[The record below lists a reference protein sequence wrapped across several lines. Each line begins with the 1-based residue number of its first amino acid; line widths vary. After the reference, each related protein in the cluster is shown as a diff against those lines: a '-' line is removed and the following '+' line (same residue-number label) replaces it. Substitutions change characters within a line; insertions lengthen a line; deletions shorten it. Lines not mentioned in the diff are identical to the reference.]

1 MRAFV
6 LLLSSFLSLPAVAG
20 DYVSLR
26 ERLSAEELRAIGL
39 SDAQVDQLDAALR
52 ASDARGRKQAEAQAA
67 IAPAPRVNA
76 RASAAPAAPPI
87 RPKVGLDDDEIVA
100 HAQGRITGWAPGT
113 VFTLDNGQRWQVMK
127 GTATLR
133 TPLDSPRVRV
143 VPGFSGRWFLE
154 VTADMPKARVFLV
167 D

>member
-6 LLLSSFLSLPAVAG
+6 LLLPLLLSLPAVAG

-26 ERLSAEELRAIGL
+26 ERLSAQELRAIGL

-52 ASDARGRKQAEAQAA
+52 ASEARSRKQAEAQAA
-67 IAPAPRVNA
+67 IAPAPRATVHA
-76 RASAAPAAPPI
+76 TAAVPQP
-87 RPKVGLDDDEIVA
+87 RVGLGDQPIGA

-113 VFTLDNGQRWQVMK
+113 VFVFDNGQRWQVLK
-127 GTATLR
+127 GTAALR

-154 VTADMPKARVFLV
+154 ITEDRPKARVFLV

>member
-6 LLLSSFLSLPAVAG
+6 LLLLLLSLPAFAG
-20 DYVSLR
+20 DYVPLR
-26 ERLSAEELRAIGL
+26 ERLSVEELGAIGL

-52 ASDARGRKQAEAQAA
+52 ASEARDRKQAEAQAA
-67 IAPAPRVNA
+67 VAPAPRVNA
-76 RASAAPAAPPI
+76 QSAAPAQPAAQ
-87 RPKVGLDDDEIVA
+87 PKVGLEDEEIVA

-127 GTATLR
+127 GSATLR

-143 VPGFSGRWFLE
+143 VPGFSGRWFLQ
-154 VTADMPKARVFLV
+154 VTEAMPMARVFLV